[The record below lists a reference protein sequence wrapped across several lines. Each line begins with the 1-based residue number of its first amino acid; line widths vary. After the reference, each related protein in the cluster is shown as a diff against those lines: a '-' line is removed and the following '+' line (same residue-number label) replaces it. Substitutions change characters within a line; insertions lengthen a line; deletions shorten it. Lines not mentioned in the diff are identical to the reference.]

1 MILQGEWKIL
11 IVSNNL
17 SVLNQVSTSTT
28 FKSKLCQ
35 KVDKLNIPNISLKVY
50 IFLTF
55 KNDWSDM
62 FHTANT

>member
-17 SVLNQVSTSTT
+17 SVLNQVPTT

-50 IFLTF
+50 IFHTF